1 MVSAPVRVA
10 QVSVCLGIWGVLVDA
25 RPMSTQQD
33 VVRRPW
39 EMQSGGPRKGL
50 ARRAELLAWMLEAPE
65 NQGVSAKEIA
75 QRCPVYVN
83 VAPNPYVRV
92 LKDLNNMAEIECTIV
107 GSRNRPVQWSVTALG
122 AQQLR

>member
-1 MVSAPVRVA
+1 
-10 QVSVCLGIWGVLVDA
+10 
-25 RPMSTQQD
+25 MSTQQD
-33 VVRRPW
+33 VERRPW
-39 EMQSGGPRKGL
+39 ETQSGGPRKGL

-75 QRCPVYVN
+75 QRCPVYTN
-83 VAPNPYVRV
+83 VAPNPYARV
-92 LKDLNNMAEIECTIV
+92 IKDLNNMAEIECTVV